1 MTTLVF
7 LLALAGIAGTI
18 FWMEGD
24 AETRALRP
32 GLLTWAVSGNWPA
45 KIGAVLVMLGTGALL
60 RYLAV
65 HIEVARPSKLMAGVA
80 IAGTLGLAAMF
91 TGRGDGRRTLSLVLS
106 GSAFGVAYL
115 TAYSAFVLFGMLDN
129 MTGVGL
135 LMLVAVAS
143 GVFAVTR
150 SAVSLA
156 VVAMV
161 GAYLSPAFS
170 VTDPCPLVV
179 YGYYIA
185 ATVLTLFMVSV
196 RGWRPLIHLSFL
208 FTLAGG
214 VFFAW
219 TARYYH
225 PDHFEQMAPMLCAL
239 VGLHILLP
247 IVERRQGRGR
257 WIERLDVAYTLLLPF
272 VATVLAFAIAPT
284 RVELS
289 VLLIALGFAWI
300 AAAAYL
306 RLAAR
311 EGTTAHAVIGIAM
324 MLLGVAARFTGLP
337 WDVITL
343 ALATAALAFAT
354 YHPQSERLRNVL
366 TVFVL
371 ILAAVHALVSSSQ
384 SMTGLVFA
392 NGEFI
397 QRLVAAGLIIYAGAL
412 CHRVKQPLDVVFF
425 FGGIGWAVV
434 AVVAEFLRWDIVPFA
449 VTLHWLL
456 LAFALT
462 VFALGS
468 RVTLGKPLGLLC
480 ALGILATAVA
490 AHGTPFLPSLVTLLT
505 SPVALLALAIRG
517 GDDVEEAGS
526 GRLIAAIGAPI
537 VAALWASQ
545 VDGRPL
551 DMSYVPLTAAS
562 FAAVMTLIAGRM
574 ARERSAGWLAMVT
587 PLFVVCLSSVL
598 LVLTTARISRDGW
611 AIAAEL
617 ICLAG
622 FGVFAWDRSAPAGN
636 AERKSA
642 FAIGAALLL
651 QAHLLRWF
659 GPVGDLSLLDLE
671 SMRWPAAIS
680 LLWAG
685 FGATLT
691 IWARRAAA
699 RPMWIAGATLLV
711 AAAVKVVLI
720 DFGSLGELQ
729 NILAVIAAGGMF
741 LLVGWLA
748 PMPPPA
754 QSEAQRQAALE

>member
-18 FWMEGD
+18 FWMEGH

-45 KIGAVLVMLGTGALL
+45 KIGAVLVTLGTGALL
-60 RYLAV
+60 RYLAI
-65 HIEVARPSKLMAGVA
+65 HIEVAPPSKLMAGVA

-170 VTDPCPLVV
+170 VTDPGPLVV

-289 VLLIALGFAWI
+289 VLLIVLGFAWI

-354 YHPQSERLRNVL
+354 YRPQSERLRNVL

-397 QRLVAAGLIIYAGAL
+397 QRLIAAGLIIYAGAL

-425 FGGIGWAVV
+425 FGGIGWVVV

-462 VFALGS
+462 VFGLGS

-490 AHGTPFLPSLVTLLT
+490 AHGTPFLPSLVTLPI

-574 ARERSAGWLAMVT
+574 ARQRSAGWIAMVT

-598 LVLTTARISRDGW
+598 LVLTTARISRDGS

-622 FGVFAWDRSAPAGN
+622 LGVFAWDRSAPAGN

-642 FAIGAALLL
+642 FAICAALLL

-659 GPVGDLSLLDLE
+659 GPAGDLSLLDLE

-699 RPMWIAGATLLV
+699 RPMWIAGATLLI